1 VAHDDADGTAHEP
14 MTMSA
19 LLDTAQSQTR
29 HLAALT
35 ETAQTLE
42 NRLALRTR
50 IEALLS
56 HELRTPITVILG
68 VLQTLHGSDD
78 LGADGPARE
87 LVARALAQCRFLAE
101 MVEDLLG
108 VDPDQGPS
116 FTRAVVRRVRLGD
129 LIDQAFT
136 SVCDVLPASRVR
148 AQVERDVEVSTA
160 PSRFVAILVNL
171 LENAAKYGGPHLVE
185 LRVAVDG
192 HDLVIEVGDRG
203 PGLANESP
211 ERLFEAFARG
221 RAAGDRPGQGIGL
234 YLVRLLASS
243 LGGTAT
249 LEGRRGGGVRATVIL
264 PQRRSDDVD
273 RGDADIALA
282 RPDTVA

>member
-1 VAHDDADGTAHEP
+1 VVEADEHEP

-19 LLDTAQSQTR
+19 LLDSAQSQAR
-29 HLAALT
+29 QLAELA
-35 ETAQTLE
+35 ETTNTLE

-56 HELRTPITVILG
+56 HELRTPVTVILG
-68 VLQTLHGSDD
+68 VLQTLHGNEAQIDD
-78 LGADGPARE
+78 AQARE

-108 VDPDQGPS
+108 ADPDQGPS
-116 FTRAVVRRVRLGD
+116 FTRAAVRRVRLGD

-136 SVCDVLPASRVR
+136 SVCDALPASRVR
-148 AQVERDVEVSTA
+148 ARVEREVEVSTA
-160 PSRFVAILVNL
+160 PSRFVAIVVNL

-185 LRVAVDG
+185 LRVAVDAD
-192 HDLVIEVGDRG
+192 DLVVEVGDRG
-203 PGLANESP
+203 PGLAGEPP

-221 RAAGDRPGQGIGL
+221 HGAGDRPGQGIGL
-234 YLVRLLASS
+234 YLVRLLAGS

-249 LEGRRGGGVRATVIL
+249 LEERRGGGVRATVTL

-273 RGDADIALA
+273 RSDGAGIALA
-282 RPDTVA
+282 RPEPVA